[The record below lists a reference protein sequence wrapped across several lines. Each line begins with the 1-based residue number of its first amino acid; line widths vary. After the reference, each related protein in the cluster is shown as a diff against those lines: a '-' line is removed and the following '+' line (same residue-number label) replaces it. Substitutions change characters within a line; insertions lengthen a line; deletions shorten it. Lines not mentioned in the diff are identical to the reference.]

1 MLTLG
6 FISIVLR
13 LLEIPL
19 LQVIV
24 GNPNLLEVKVEG
36 YFDESDNYIME
47 VSTASK
53 TLHQVNFPL
62 IILKNL
68 LIIENLDYKPW
79 KRRKNYA

>member
-6 FISIVLR
+6 FVSIVLTT
-13 LLEIPL
+13 LKIPL

-36 YFDESDNYIME
+36 YFDETDSYIME

-53 TLHQVNFPL
+53 TLHQVNFSL
-62 IILKNL
+62 IIF
-68 LIIENLDYKPW
+68 
-79 KRRKNYA
+79 